1 MSTTHALAHAK
12 RFPLDICKAVN
23 TAVASIARGPRI
35 VGWKKPLMVSDDQRL
50 AWPLQVVFCEMK
62 GSPEL
67 SFTGGPF
74 FWVFTSHCIWAA
86 MPVKL
91 PQRPQLMAPPRPLCA
106 SQFSLVNYAC
116 AALPLTPFSP
126 PPPRNRNHS
135 RSRSRSRSNS
145 RRRSRKHR
153 RRHGHREAEMQS
165 YCCQWLKQV
174 DTECVCDV
182 LVHLPTF
189 LSRPNHRYT
198 VVVDDTCTVNYS
210 CGGRIEP

>member
-1 MSTTHALAHAK
+1 MRKVEIAI
-12 RFPLDICKAVN
+12 ICLF
-23 TAVASIARGPRI
+23 S
-35 VGWKKPLMVSDDQRL
+35 L
-50 AWPLQVVFCEMK
+50 VF
-62 GSPEL
+62 
-67 SFTGGPF
+67 
-74 FWVFTSHCIWAA
+74 VA

-135 RSRSRSRSNS
+135 RSRSRSRSRSNS

-153 RRHGHREAEMQS
+153 RRHGHRETEMQS

-189 LSRPNHRYT
+189 LSRPNHQYT